1 MARRKPVV
9 ASAVGGIPEVLTD
22 GHDGLLVPAA
32 DPDALAEACIR
43 LACSPALRSRLGEAG
58 RATVEARF
66 SLDAMV
72 RQIEEVYDE
81 ELIRAGALPS
91 KRAVDPAPATAPPA
105 GRATL
110 EIPPL

>member
-9 ASAVGGIPEVLTD
+9 ASAVGGIPEVLTN
-22 GHDGLLVPAA
+22 GHDGILVPPA
-32 DPDALAEACIR
+32 DPAALAEACIR
-43 LACSPALRSRLGEAG
+43 LACSPGLRGLLGEAG

-72 RQIEEVYDE
+72 RHIEAVYDE
-81 ELIRAGALPS
+81 ELVRAGAFPQRRPS
-91 KRAVDPAPATAPPA
+91 DPSITSAPPV

-110 EIPPL
+110 EIPPV